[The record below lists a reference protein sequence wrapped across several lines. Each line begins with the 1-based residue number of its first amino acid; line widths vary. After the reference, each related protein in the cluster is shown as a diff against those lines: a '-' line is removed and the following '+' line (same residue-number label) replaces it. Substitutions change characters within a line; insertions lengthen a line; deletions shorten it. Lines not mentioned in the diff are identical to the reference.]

1 LFDIEYPQGDKYMT
15 QLRVP
20 GPTPC
25 PPEVLEALAWQMVNH
40 RGPEFHQLISD
51 VTADLKTVFQ
61 TKNDLLLLT
70 GSGTGGLEAAVANML
85 SPGDMILSVSIG
97 VFGDRFAGIAK
108 TFGADV
114 ISLKVEWGKAADPDE
129 IKKEINDN
137 PSVKAVL
144 VTHNETSTGVT
155 NDLQAISKVVKDAGK
170 LLIVDAISS
179 MGSINLPTDAWRCDV
194 VITASQKGWM
204 VPPGMA
210 MVSVSPEAWQA
221 HAVAKMPRFYWDFT
235 RAKKYLD
242 EKKENPWTPSISVVY
257 AFKVALKMMLQEGIE
272 NIFARHIRIGKMI
285 REGIKKLGL
294 PLFADPAHASNTVTA
309 VGIPPGLDGNK
320 LRQILRE
327 EYKVALAGGQQTLD
341 GKIFR
346 IGHLGMV
353 DEKDAQEILSA
364 IEKVLPLAGFKK

>member
-1 LFDIEYPQGDKYMT
+1 MA

-25 PPEVLEALAWQMVNH
+25 PPEVLKAMAWQMVNH
-40 RGPEFHQLISD
+40 RGPEFHRMITD
-51 VTADLKTVFQ
+51 VTADLKKVFQ
-61 TKNDLLLLT
+61 TRNDLLLLT
-70 GSGTGGLEAAVANML
+70 GSGTGGLEAAVANMF
-85 SPGDMILSVSIG
+85 SPGDKVLSVSIG
-97 VFGDRFAGIAK
+97 VFGDRWAGIAK

-114 ISLKVEWGKAADPDE
+114 IPLKVEWGKAADPE
-129 IKKEINDN
+129 AIKKAIQAN
-137 PSVKAVL
+137 PGIKAVL

-155 NDLQAISKVVKDAGK
+155 NDLQAISKVAKDAGK
-170 LLIVDAISS
+170 LFIVDAISS
-179 MGSINLPTDAWRCDV
+179 MGSINLPVDAWHGDV

-221 HAVAKMPRFYWDFT
+221 HAAAKMPHFYWDFT
-235 RAKKYLD
+235 RAKTNFD
-242 EKKENPWTPSISVVY
+242 EKKENPWTPAISIVY
-257 AFKVALKMMLQEGIE
+257 AFSIALKMMLKEGIE
-272 NIFARHIRIGKMI
+272 NIFARHARIGQMT
-285 REGIKKLGL
+285 RDGIKKLGL
-294 PLFADPAHASNTVTA
+294 PLFAEETHASNTVTA
-309 VGIPPGLDGNK
+309 VGIPSGLDGKK

-327 EYKVALAGGQQTLD
+327 EYKVVLAGGQQTLD

-353 DEKDAQEILSA
+353 NEKDVKEILSA

>member
-1 LFDIEYPQGDKYMT
+1 MT

-25 PPEVLEALAWQMVNH
+25 PPEVLKAMAWQMVNH
-40 RGPEFHQLISD
+40 RGPEFHQMLTD
-51 VTADLKTVFQ
+51 VTADLKKVFQ

-70 GSGTGGLEAAVANML
+70 GSGTGGLEAAVTNLL
-85 SPGDMILSVSIG
+85 SPGDKILSVSIG
-97 VFGDRFAGIAK
+97 VFGDRFANIAK
-108 TFGADV
+108 TFGTDV
-114 ISLKVEWGKAADPDE
+114 IPMKVEWGKAADPDVV
-129 IKKEINDN
+129 KKAVQDN
-137 PSVKAVL
+137 PGIKAVL

-155 NDLQAISKVVKDAGK
+155 NDLQAIAKVVKDAGK

-179 MGSINLPTDAWRCDV
+179 MGSINLPVDAWHCDV
-194 VITASQKGWM
+194 VVTASQKGWM

-221 HAVAKMPRFYWDFT
+221 HTTAKIPRFYWDFT
-235 RAKKYLD
+235 RAKTNFD
-242 EKKENPWTPSISVVY
+242 EKKENPWTPAISIVY
-257 AFKVALKMMLQEGIE
+257 AFTVALKMMLKEGIE
-272 NIFARHIRIGKMI
+272 NIFARHARVGQTL
-285 REGIKKLGL
+285 RDGIKELGL

-309 VGIPPGLDGNK
+309 VGIPPGLDGKK

-327 EYKVALAGGQQTLD
+327 EYKVVLAGGQQTLD

-353 DEKDAQEILSA
+353 NEKDVKEIVSS
-364 IEKVLPLAGFKK
+364 IGKVLPLAGFKK